1 MTDKDIVKALRR
13 YTTLTNG
20 CRCDDCPAEPLKTGK
35 RGCGYVS
42 LEAADAIER
51 LTADVERLTRER
63 DAAVRDMRGNACLA
77 CAHYEQK
84 DGQHECFRCENRSKF
99 SWRGVC
105 AENGGKD
112 G

>member
-1 MTDKDIVKALRR
+1 MTNKDIVKALNEDMCNECE
-13 YTTLTNG
+13 YYGEPCG
-20 CRCDDCPAEPLKTGK
+20 CNRDGGQCKAYGIA
-35 RGCGYVS
+35 

-51 LTADVERLTRER
+51 LIADVERLTRER